1 MTATLAGRR
10 DAEVNRR
17 GVYRV
22 PWGCRRILDL
32 LVALA
37 DCREVPASQRRRAAR
52 ARFRRLS
59 TCSPHMRMKYSG
71 SNDGTGLITRKLGPY
86 EPELRARRGPHL
98 PTTAMPDP
106 EAEDELALR
115 FYTACF
121 DGSLGE
127 VKDIVQS
134 EEAEEQ

>member
-1 MTATLAGRR
+1 M
-10 DAEVNRR
+10 
-17 GVYRV
+17 RV
-22 PWGCRRILDL
+22 
-32 LVALA
+32 
-37 DCREVPASQRRRAAR
+37 
-52 ARFRRLS
+52 
-59 TCSPHMRMKYSG
+59 KYSG

-86 EPELRARRGPHL
+86 ELSCVRAAALTCRR
-98 PTTAMPDP
+98 AMPDP

-134 EEAEEQ
+134 EEAEKANLDINTVVLP

>member
-1 MTATLAGRR
+1 
-10 DAEVNRR
+10 
-17 GVYRV
+17 
-22 PWGCRRILDL
+22 
-32 LVALA
+32 
-37 DCREVPASQRRRAAR
+37 
-52 ARFRRLS
+52 
-59 TCSPHMRMKYSG
+59 MRMKYSG

-86 EPELRARRGPHL
+86 ELELRARRGPHL

-134 EEAEEQ
+134 EEASCAQGPSRDGTDAPPRPVQRPHPRVHARSNARPDRILFQQNRSCHSRQ

>member
-1 MTATLAGRR
+1 MTRT
-10 DAEVNRR
+10 
-17 GVYRV
+17 
-22 PWGCRRILDL
+22 
-32 LVALA
+32 
-37 DCREVPASQRRRAAR
+37 
-52 ARFRRLS
+52 F
-59 TCSPHMRMKYSG
+59 
-71 SNDGTGLITRKLGPY
+71 DGTGLITRKLGPY
-86 EPELRARRGPHL
+86 ELELRARRGPHL

-134 EEAEEQ
+134 EEAEKANLDINTVVLP

>member
-1 MTATLAGRR
+1 
-10 DAEVNRR
+10 
-17 GVYRV
+17 
-22 PWGCRRILDL
+22 
-32 LVALA
+32 
-37 DCREVPASQRRRAAR
+37 
-52 ARFRRLS
+52 
-59 TCSPHMRMKYSG
+59 MRMTYSE
-71 SNDGTGLITRKLGPY
+71 SESLANDGTGLVTRKLGPY
-86 EPELRARRGPHL
+86 ELELRARRGPHL

-134 EEAEEQ
+134 EEAEKANLDINTVVLP